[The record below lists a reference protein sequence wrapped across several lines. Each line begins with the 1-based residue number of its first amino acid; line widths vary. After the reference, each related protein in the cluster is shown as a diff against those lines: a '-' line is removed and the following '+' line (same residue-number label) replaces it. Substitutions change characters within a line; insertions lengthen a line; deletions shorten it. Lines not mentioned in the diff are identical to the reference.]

1 MNLHFPPRM
10 KILLLP
16 AFLTLAALGS
26 LTTSAQN
33 PQTGRPMPI
42 RQMMPTGIPDGEL
55 KRFDLD
61 FPGGTPGEF
70 AAAISKATGRHLNL
84 IIPMEHAATKIM
96 PIKVVGV
103 TVKELFAAIQQASN
117 REMIVVSSTG
127 GNGTSRN
134 IQYKSVSLS
143 FSPASGS
150 ISDDAVWSF
159 MSTEPTAEDAATLA
173 RLSDPQVCQY
183 FQLARYL
190 EDHTI
195 ADITTAIETGWKM
208 LAVDPV
214 PKLSF
219 HEETKLLIAVG
230 AAEYVQQIPAV
241 LGQLGFDDSA
251 AVDKI
256 AKATAEIAALK
267 AASEPGWENKAR
279 EIERR
284 MERIADRQS
293 AREKLQQLKTMP
305 RPPQMPVPAR

>member
-1 MNLHFPPRM
+1 M
-10 KILLLP
+10 KIPLLP
-16 AFLTLAALGS
+16 AILTIAALGS
-26 LTTSAQN
+26 LAASAQN
-33 PQTGRPMPI
+33 PQPGRPMPGQPGM
-42 RQMMPTGIPDGEL
+42 RSVMPSGIPDGEL
-55 KRFDLD
+55 KHFDLD
-61 FPGGTPGEF
+61 FPGGTPADF

-84 IIPMEHAATKIM
+84 IIPVEHAASKIM

-103 TVKELFAAIQQASN
+103 TVKELFAAIQQASS
-117 REMIVVSSTG
+117 REMPIV
-127 GNGTSRN
+127 TSDGDGKNRFV
-134 IQYKSVSLS
+134 QYKTISLM
-143 FSPASGS
+143 FYPASGS
-150 ISDDAVWSF
+150 ISDDTVWSF
-159 MSTEPTAEDAATLA
+159 TSTEPTAEDAAKLS
-173 RLSDPQVCQY
+173 RFSDPQVCQY

-208 LAVDPV
+208 LAVDPM

-230 AAEYVQQIPAV
+230 AAEHVQQIPSV

-284 MERIADRQS
+284 MERIADRQR
-293 AREKLQQLKTMP
+293 AREKLQQMKTMP
-305 RPPQMPVPAR
+305 GRPQMLIPPR